1 MTEPQTSESISTT
14 IRLNLDVDDITGT
27 ATAVTVKTE
36 QTGEISVAGILDSL
50 STQGAKDWK
59 VDHNAINDVLKKA
72 KKHLETRIVIAR
84 RLDAKFSLKIAG
96 DKMSAIVHVEPAFG
110 GDPLTREDL
119 LAELTK
125 NGIDSK
131 RILGD
136 ALQFLISATSATD
149 AVVAEGKPAVAG
161 TDSEFVPLVQDDET
175 PKELQEDE
183 QGRVDFYAG
192 RTYSTVEAG
201 APVLERRPPQA
212 GQVGM
217 DIFGQI
223 IPAEPGKELP
233 FAAKMDGTEFASNDP
248 NMVVAKVSGHPVF
261 FDQGVRVD
269 NSLSFDSIGL
279 NTGHVTFDGSIE
291 VKGDIMADMRV
302 EATGDIFV
310 KGAVERAKVIAGHNI
325 HIGGGIIGDTSIT
338 IEDGDDL
345 PVLDCRLEATG
356 NISVRY
362 VNLASLKAKG
372 NIEVR
377 EYAFHSSLSAG
388 GSISLGQNGGK
399 GNLVGGDTVAGLSV
413 TAKLLGNRAYN
424 MTRIRV
430 GLSHEA
436 WIDMQKL
443 RFLREQRL
451 QQARTLRKNLDRLK
465 AKSQQE
471 TLAQKDIQRARKI
484 HDTLLKLQS
493 AIKEIDARMNS
504 LQDTGTNRNEPFVS
518 ATQACY
524 PNCDITINGVHLIT
538 KQEHRAITFVK
549 RGSAVTAKS

>member
-1 MTEPQTSESISTT
+1 MTEPQTSETISTT
-14 IRLNLDVDDITGT
+14 IQLTLDVDDITGI

-36 QTGEISVAGILDSL
+36 QTGEISVADILETL
-50 STQGAKDWK
+50 SAQGAKDWK

-84 RLDAKFSLKIAG
+84 RLDASFSLKLAS
-96 DKMSAIVHVEPAFG
+96 DNMSATIHVEPAYG

-119 LAELTK
+119 LAELTE
-125 NGIDSK
+125 NGVDSK
-131 RILGD
+131 RVLGD

-149 AVVAEGKPAVAG
+149 AIVAEGKPAVAG
-161 TDSEFVPLVQDDET
+161 ADSEFIPLVQDDNA
-175 PKELQEDE
+175 PQELEEDE
-183 QGRVDFYAG
+183 HGRVDFYAG
-192 RTYSTVEAG
+192 KTYSTVEAG
-201 APVLERRPPQA
+201 TPILERRPPQA

-217 DIFGQI
+217 DIYGQI
-223 IPAEPGKELP
+223 IPAEPGKERP
-233 FAAKMDGTEFASNDP
+233 FASKMEGTEFASNDP
-248 NMVVAKVSGHPVF
+248 NLVVAKMSGHPVF

-269 NSLSFDSIGL
+269 NSLSFETIGL
-279 NTGHVTFDGSIE
+279 STGHVTFDGSIE

-310 KGAVERAKVIAGHNI
+310 KGAVERAKVIAGHNL
-325 HIGGGIIGDTSIT
+325 HIGGGIIGDTSVT
-338 IEDGDDL
+338 VEDGDDL
-345 PVLDCRLEATG
+345 PVLECRLEATG
-356 NISVRY
+356 DISVRY

-372 NIEVR
+372 NIEIR

-388 GSISLGQNGGK
+388 GTISLGQNGGK
-399 GNLVGGDTVAGLSV
+399 GNLVGGDTVAGHSV

-424 MTRIRV
+424 VTRIRV
-430 GLSHEA
+430 GLSHDA

-451 QQARTLRKNLDRLK
+451 QQARTLRNNLDRLK
-465 AKSQQE
+465 AKGQE
-471 TLAQKDIQRARKI
+471 EPLAPKDIQRARKI

-493 AIKEIDARMNS
+493 TIKEIDARMNS
-504 LQDTGTNRNEPFVS
+504 LQDSGTNQNEPFVS